1 MSVYTVVSL
10 ETVQDFAQRF
20 NLHVVAL
27 TPIKGGIENTNYFV
41 RTTDGREYVLTLF
54 EVIPFENADI
64 LAELMHR
71 LSTHGLP
78 VAVPLADTAGLRIHW
93 LADKP
98 AQLAP
103 RLAGSS
109 PHLPQQAVPT
119 IPQIEAVGIV
129 LAQFHLALK
138 DDPLQQ
144 NTTRQTTRGS
154 VWWLRIK
161 DELRAHMAIEHQAL
175 VDAVFAQFDTIK
187 QQHPDRPAGL
197 IHADLFRDNTLYVG
211 SQLSGLLDFSE
222 VMVDDWLLD
231 IAITANDFCSTWD
244 DAQNPVALNAER
256 MNVFLAAY
264 QHIRPMTRDE
274 LAALPIYLAIAACR
288 FWFLRLDV
296 AAVNQREERVSA
308 DVMEKDPEEMR
319 RMVVDR
325 LRLAVQ

>member
-10 ETVQDFAQRF
+10 DAVQDFAQCF

-27 TPIKGGIENTNYFV
+27 NPIKGGIENTNYFV
-41 RTTDGREYVLTLF
+41 TTSDGREFVLTLF
-54 EVIPFENADI
+54 EIIPFENANI
-64 LAELMHR
+64 LAELMYR

-78 VAVPLADTAGLRIHW
+78 VAVPLADYAGQRIHI
-93 LADKP
+93 LAGKP

-109 PHLPQQAVPT
+109 PHLPQQAIPT
-119 IPQIEAVGIV
+119 IPQVEAIGIA
-129 LAQFHLALK
+129 LAQFHLALQE
-138 DDPLQQ
+138 DPLQH
-144 NTTRQTTRGS
+144 NTTRQTTRGH
-154 VWWLRIK
+154 VWWGRIK
-161 DELRAHMAIEHQAL
+161 DELRVHMPLAHQQL
-175 VDAVFAQFDTIK
+175 VDEVFAKFDLIK
-187 QQHPDRPAGL
+187 RQHPDLPKGL

-231 IAITANDFCSTWD
+231 IAITLNDFCSTWD
-244 DAQNPVALNAER
+244 DVQNPVALNADK
-256 MNVFLAAY
+256 VGIFLAAY
-264 QHIRPMTRDE
+264 QHIRPMTDDE
-274 LAALPIYLAIAACR
+274 LAALSIYLAIAACR

-296 AAVNQREERVSA
+296 ASVNHAEGRVGE

-325 LRLAVQ
+325 LKSVCQ